1 MGQGGAGAATTGDG
15 EKGALPS
22 LKQVAERTSHSEL
35 AMSPS
40 LLAFN
45 RYQQQQRE
53 EHLGV
58 RDPQLT
64 ESIASSS
71 RGLDGILG

>member
-1 MGQGGAGAATTGDG
+1 MPGVSPPRRRSLSGPLLPLPGLHARGNGA
-15 EKGALPS
+15 
-22 LKQVAERTSHSEL
+22 
-35 AMSPS
+35 
-40 LLAFN
+40 
-45 RYQQQQRE
+45 QQQQRE

-71 RGLDGILG
+71 RGLDGIHG